1 MSEDPTE
8 PYRIGKRNAAEI
20 IADKKARPRKFR
32 ELPERQITCD
42 CLSRGGGSARADTR
56 VIARVYLG
64 PSGGGVM
71 AEWVWVPGQHFG
83 GGREP
88 VPPLAYA
95 VPQQAGEPMG
105 LMNAQCPRC
114 KRGWY
119 LLLGGNGPGTV
130 ARVPLG
136 APTLTQLVE

>member
-20 IADKKARPRKFR
+20 IADKEAKSGKFW
-32 ELPERQITCD
+32 ELPERRITCD
-42 CLSRGGGSARADTR
+42 CGQPYR
-56 VIARVYLG
+56 VIARVYRG
-64 PSGGGVM
+64 RSDDGVM

-114 KRGWY
+114 KRGWH